1 MKPELINITSAIYT
15 LSQRLDKLPTTIYK
29 AARCF
34 AKAEAEYRMEL
45 SKELLRLKA
54 EGMAVGILGDVARGN
69 LSLVKFERD
78 LKESEWKAA
87 LESAKVLQSEMSG
100 LQTIARYQEDV

>member
-15 LSQRLDKLPTTIYK
+15 LSQRLDKLPKAIYE

-54 EGMAVGILGDVARGN
+54 EGMAVGILNDVARGN
-69 LSLVKFERD
+69 LALIKFERD
-78 LKESEWKAA
+78 LKEAEYRAS
-87 LESAKVLQSEMSG
+87 LESAKVLQAEMSG
-100 LQTIARYQEDV
+100 LQSILRIQDEV